1 MHDDLILL
9 AERGRA
15 AAAFGDEGPGSCVS
29 TVGAA
34 CVTTTAG
41 DAPGS
46 WEGSVAAVLQK
57 LLALT
62 GSGLLTWVAASCIL
76 TVMGALALHETR
88 RRSAEYPLRSS

>member
-15 AAAFGDEGPGSCVS
+15 TAALGDEGPGSCV
-29 TVGAA
+29 TVGAV

-41 DAPGS
+41 EGPGS

-76 TVMGALALHETR
+76 TVMGALALHETK
-88 RRSAEYPLRSS
+88 RRSGEYPLRSS